1 MVPCARNYKIL
12 ASVSEN
18 LSPALGFVNPTQ
30 HSNIVRYILSGN
42 SQHHLR
48 YRGYHTVP
56 EISTS
61 ITICPLAGY
70 TKQQSCSKLNQGN
83 NAPRPTSYSA
93 RCAPPLSYAAIY
105 LPFVPVRHEYH
116 WPSTHN
122 TTPVFRAR
130 ILKRISV
137 GRRVEPFAVLILAL
151 LNRSRN
157 LCGLCQIWIQ
167 GPMHWSLLFAPQSQ
181 LIWEPHGQWC

>member
-1 MVPCARNYKIL
+1 MVSCARNYKIL

-18 LSPALGFVNPTQ
+18 LSPALGSVNPTQ

-42 SQHHLR
+42 SQQHLR

-83 NAPRPTSYSA
+83 NAPRTTSYSA
-93 RCAPPLSYAAIY
+93 QCAPPLSYAAIY
-105 LPFVPVRHEYH
+105 LPFVPVRHEYGR
-116 WPSTHN
+116 
-122 TTPVFRAR
+122 VIIRLVCI
-130 ILKRISV
+130 ILPRFFGQGCSREFQW
-137 GRRVEPFAVLILAL
+137 GAVS
-151 LNRSRN
+151 NR
-157 LCGLCQIWIQ
+157 L
-167 GPMHWSLLFAPQSQ
+167 QS
-181 LIWEPHGQWC
+181 